1 MDLCSPKRYN
11 TNRFFIVQM
20 PHYSRI
26 LSPSSWQLY
35 WLSRKL
41 NFSSGFRSVASS
53 VALHWSKYS
62 GNIVDNVYDTL
73 CLLYENGSTGAECRL
88 VVRSIVWST
97 QAYIFSVGLF
107 PHSEPHIFS
116 LLVTET
122 GDLIFIVIVAVVVR
136 PHRMHRVQRCSLLLP
151 QPFTRVGFWSHVR
164 EVSLFISYR
173 LL

>member
-1 MDLCSPKRYN
+1 
-11 TNRFFIVQM
+11 
-20 PHYSRI
+20 
-26 LSPSSWQLY
+26 
-35 WLSRKL
+35 
-41 NFSSGFRSVASS
+41 VASS

-88 VVRSIVWST
+88 VVRSIVIYSGL
-97 QAYIFSVGLF
+97 YFSVGLF

-136 PHRMHRVQRCSLLLP
+136 PHRMHRVHRCSLLLP
-151 QPFTRVGFWSHVR
+151 QPFTRVGF
-164 EVSLFISYR
+164 
-173 LL
+173 

>member
-11 TNRFFIVQM
+11 TNRFFIVRM

-26 LSPSSWQLY
+26 LSPSSWQLC

-88 VVRSIVWST
+88 VVRSIAWST
-97 QAYIFSVGLF
+97 QAYIFQLGYFRTLNRTYF
-107 PHSEPHIFS
+107 
-116 LLVTET
+116 
-122 GDLIFIVIVAVVVR
+122 
-136 PHRMHRVQRCSLLLP
+136 RCSLQKLEIWSSSWLLLLLLGRIAC
-151 QPFTRVGFWSHVR
+151 TECKDAASCCR
-164 EVSLFISYR
+164 SLS
-173 LL
+173 LV